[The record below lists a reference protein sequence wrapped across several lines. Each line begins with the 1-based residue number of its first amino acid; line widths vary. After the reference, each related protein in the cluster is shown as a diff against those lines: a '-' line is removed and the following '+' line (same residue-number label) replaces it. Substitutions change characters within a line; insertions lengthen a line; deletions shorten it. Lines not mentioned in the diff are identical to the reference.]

1 MREQGG
7 TKTTLLEKWKSEMGA
22 SATAWGRFFLL
33 AALLS
38 TSSLSCKDDNGT
50 GPAEVSPELEEA
62 FSLAGQNANLKC
74 LIVWKDGQIV
84 KEKYFHVGDDLSA
97 HDVRSVTKS
106 IMATVIGIA
115 IDKGILPSE
124 EAPIG
129 NYLSALVDTL
139 EPAKAGITMRHLLS
153 MTSGLDGNDIPD
165 FQEYNNWHNAPNQI
179 EYTLGKRLIFPPGTV
194 FGYNT
199 GASHLMSVILTRA
212 AGTSTFDFAK
222 QHLFQSLGIT
232 GNSWGADR
240 QGYYNGGAALC
251 LTPTDMLK
259 IGQLYLNKGV
269 YNGVRIVSESWIN
282 KATTSKITTNNILP
296 FASGYG
302 YFWWV
307 GNTGRHDYFFAN
319 GYGGQFI
326 VVVPGLHLI
335 VVATNV
341 WSGVSGATANL
352 QWNNTLDL
360 IMNRIIPIYG

>member
-1 MREQGG
+1 
-7 TKTTLLEKWKSEMGA
+7 MGA

-38 TSSLSCKDDNGT
+38 TSSLSCKDDNST
-50 GPAEVSPELEEA
+50 GPAEASPELEEA

-106 IMATVIGIA
+106 IMATLIGIA
-115 IDKGILPSE
+115 IDKGIIPSE

-129 NYLSALVDTL
+129 NYISALVDTL
-139 EPAKAGITMRHLLS
+139 EPAKAGITMRQLLS
-153 MTSGLDGNDIPD
+153 MTSGLEGNDIPD
-165 FQEYNNWHNAPNQI
+165 FQEYNNWLYAPNQI
-179 EYTLGKRLIFPPGTV
+179 EYTLGKRMIYQPGSV

-199 GASHLMSVILTRA
+199 GACHLISVILTRA
-212 AGTSTFDFAK
+212 AGTSTFEFAK
-222 QHLFQSLGIT
+222 QHLFQPLGIAA
-232 GNSWGADR
+232 NSWGTDR

-251 LTPTDMLK
+251 LTPTGHAQDWPTLSRTK
-259 IGQLYLNKGV
+259 EC

-282 KATTSKITTNNILP
+282 RATTSTITTNNILP
-296 FASGYG
+296 FGSGYG

-326 VVVPGLHLI
+326 VVVPDLNLV

-341 WSGVSGATANL
+341 WSGVLRCDSEPAMEQHAYSDHEQNHSHL
-352 QWNNTLDL
+352 
-360 IMNRIIPIYG
+360 